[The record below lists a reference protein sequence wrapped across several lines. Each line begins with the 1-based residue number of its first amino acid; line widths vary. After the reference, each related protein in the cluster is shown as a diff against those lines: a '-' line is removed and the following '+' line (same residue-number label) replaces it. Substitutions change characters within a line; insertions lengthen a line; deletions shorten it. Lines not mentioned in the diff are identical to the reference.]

1 MEAIAGGKLFS
12 PGKIGHMEL
21 RNRVVMAPMVVQLAA
36 ENGAVTARSID
47 YYARRAKGGAG
58 LVIVEAT
65 WIASGG
71 KAFGCQ
77 IGLDRDALIPGHFDL
92 VEAIHR
98 HGAKAACQ
106 IHHGGARA
114 DPAFTGGTPVAPSA
128 VAGFYIDN
136 SHSTKSPDGTTVAPS
151 AIAESGI
158 PALPRE
164 LTQQEIAALVESYA
178 RAAGRAQR
186 AGYDAVEVH
195 GAHGYLIHEF
205 LSPASNQRT
214 DEFGGSEANRMR
226 FAALVIRRVREV
238 VGARFPIL
246 FRMSVESGYGIDEAV
261 EIARAVEAC
270 GVDAIHVS
278 IGGIAPI
285 TLVPPDTS
293 PMARPE
299 GWLTEYAHIIKN
311 HVAVPIIVV
320 GEIRHPR
327 FAEDVLGQGKA
338 DFIALARPLLADP
351 DWPAKA
357 LAGREDE
364 IRHCISCDHCRLALL
379 HTRPIRCLVN
389 PEVGREREFE
399 SLGPAPR
406 AKRVVVIGGGPAGL
420 EAARAAAARG
430 HHVRLFERAA
440 EFGGQLRLAILP
452 PQKEKI
458 EWLRQCLITQAQKAG
473 VELFASTPFHP
484 EVLAQ
489 GEADA
494 AVIATGARPRD
505 EKIAGACV
513 DQVVTAWDVLD
524 CRPPASD
531 LDVIVLGGRQ
541 MGCETAEFLA
551 ERRNRVTLVSR
562 SSAGDLAG
570 DAVASYRGPLLAR
583 LRRLGVVIYT
593 QCDVSEMRDG
603 KAIIVDA
610 DGRKEAV
617 VGADLV
623 VLARGS
629 VSDTTW
635 VDELREKVPEVYVVG
650 DCIEPRDI
658 ASALYEGAWG
668 GNQI

>member
-1 MEAIAGGKLFS
+1 MEAITGSKLFA
-12 PGKIGHMEL
+12 PGKIGQMEL

-36 ENGAVTARSID
+36 ENGAVTARSIE

-71 KAFGCQ
+71 KAFACQ
-77 IGLDRDALIPGHFDL
+77 IGLDRDALIPGHFEL

-114 DPAFTGGTPVAPSA
+114 DPALTGGTLVAPSA

-136 SHSTKSPDGTTVAPS
+136 SRKLKNAGGTPAAPL
-151 AIAESGI
+151 AIAEPEV

-164 LTQQEIAALVESYA
+164 LTQQEILALVEAYA
-178 RAAGRAQR
+178 SAARRAQR
-186 AGYDAVEVH
+186 AGYDAVEIH

-205 LSPASNQRT
+205 LSPASNLRT
-214 DEFGGSEANRMR
+214 DDYGGSGEKRMR

-238 VGARFPIL
+238 VGAHFPIL

-278 IGGIAPI
+278 IGGIGPI

-299 GWLTEYAHIIKN
+299 GWLTGYAEIIKQR
-311 HVAVPIIVV
+311 VAVPVIVV

-327 FAEDVLGQGKA
+327 FAEGVLAQGKA

-357 LAGREDE
+357 LAGRGDE

-389 PEVGREREFE
+389 PEVGREREFA
-399 SLGPAPR
+399 GIAPAAR

-430 HHVRLFERAA
+430 HHVRLFERTA
-440 EFGGQLRLAILP
+440 ELGGQLRLAILP

-458 EWLRQCLITQAQKAG
+458 EWLRLCLITQARKAG
-473 VELFASTPFHP
+473 VELFTSTPFQP
-484 EVLAQ
+484 ELLAQ

-494 AVIATGARPRD
+494 AVIATGARPRE
-505 EKIAGACV
+505 EKVAGARA
-513 DQVVTAWDVLD
+513 DQVVSAWDVLD
-524 CRPPASD
+524 GRPAARD
-531 LDVIVLGGRQ
+531 LAVLVLGGRQ

-551 ERRNRVTLVSR
+551 GRGNRVTLVSR
-562 SSAGDLAG
+562 SPAADLAG
-570 DAVASYRGPLLAR
+570 DVVASYRAPLLAR
-583 LRRLGVVIYT
+583 LRKLGVVMRT
-593 QCDVSEMRDG
+593 RCDVRELREG
-603 KAIIVDA
+603 KAILVDA
-610 DGRKEAV
+610 HGCEEAV
-617 VGADLV
+617 VDADLV

-629 VSDTTW
+629 LSQPTW
-635 VDELREKVPEVYVVG
+635 GDALRQKVPELYVVG
-650 DCIEPRDI
+650 DCVEPRDI
-658 ASALYEGAWG
+658 ASALYEGAWAG
-668 GNQI
+668 SQI